1 MAGPLRVEPSGQACG
16 ARVTGIDLSQPLD
29 AATVATLR
37 AAWLKHRVLA
47 FADQTLDD
55 DGLERFTQAMGG
67 FGEDPFF
74 APLPGRKNVA
84 AILREADEQSPLFAE
99 NWHSDWSFLKQ
110 PPAGTCL
117 LAVDIPP
124 TGGDTLFA
132 DQIAAFAALP
142 PAEQARYSRLTAI
155 HSARGAYA
163 PDGTYGAKDSDRSMA
178 IRPSEDA
185 RATRTHPL
193 VAVHPETG
201 ERGLFSC
208 AGYIVGIEGMA
219 DEQAFPLLRD
229 LLAWQTRDE
238 FVYRHHWEPGM
249 LIVWDNRSLL
259 HRATGGYEGHRR
271 ELHRTTI
278 KAWKPRKTGSLGD
291 TRRAS
296 SGKMAMTIE
305 PQTAKPSVAYKVL
318 TAAQMHELEQV
329 GTFAGAP
336 VDLAD
341 GYIHLST
348 VDQLEVTVTKH
359 FAGQHDLHVAA
370 VDLEALGDAVRWEP
384 SRGGAL
390 FPHIYA
396 ALPLSVVLAYG
407 PLARDDEDRIKLP
420 IAG

>member
-1 MAGPLRVEPSGQACG
+1 MTGPLRVEPSGQACG
-16 ARVTGIDLSQPLD
+16 ARITGIDLSRPLD
-29 AATVATLR
+29 AVTVSTLR

-55 DGLERFTQAMGG
+55 DGLERFTQALGG

-124 TGGDTLFA
+124 VGGDTLFA

-142 PAEQARYSRLTAI
+142 PADQARYAGLTAV

-163 PDGTYGAKDSDRSMA
+163 PDGTYGAKDAGRSMA

-193 VAVHPETG
+193 VHSHPETG
-201 ERGLFSC
+201 ERGFFSC

-219 DEQAFPLLRD
+219 DSEAFPLLRD

-238 FVYRHHWEPGM
+238 FVYRHRWEPGM
-249 LIVWDNRSLL
+249 LIVWDNRSVL

-278 KAWKPRKTGSLGD
+278 RAWKPRKTGSLGD
-291 TRRAS
+291 TPRGGSRKPA
-296 SGKMAMTIE
+296 MALPTE
-305 PQTAKPSVAYKVL
+305 SARPLVGYKVL
-318 TAAQMHELEQV
+318 TATQLSELEQV

-336 VDLAD
+336 IDLAD
-341 GYIHLST
+341 GYIHLSSAAQ
-348 VDQLEVTVTKH
+348 VDETAARH
-359 FAGQHDLHVAA
+359 FAGQHDLHVVA

-390 FPHIYA
+390 FPHIYG
-396 ALPLSVVLAYG
+396 ALPLEVVIAYG
-407 PLARDDEDRIKLP
+407 PLVRDDEGRIRLP
-420 IAG
+420 ISG

>member
-1 MAGPLRVEPSGQACG
+1 MTGPLRIEPSGQACG
-16 ARVTGIDLSQPLD
+16 ARITGIDLSQPLD
-29 AATVATLR
+29 AATIATLR

-74 APLPGRKNVA
+74 APLPGRRHVA

-117 LAVDIPP
+117 VAVEIPP
-124 TGGDTLFA
+124 LGGDTLFA
-132 DQIAAFAALP
+132 DQIAAFAALS
-142 PAEQARYSRLTAI
+142 PAEQAHYAGLTAV

-163 PDGTYGAKDSDRSMA
+163 PDGTYGAKDSGRSMA

-185 RATRTHPL
+185 RVVRTHLL
-193 VAVHPETG
+193 VQTHPETG
-201 ERGLFSC
+201 ERGFFSC

-229 LLAWQTRDE
+229 LLAWQSRPE

-249 LIVWDNRSLL
+249 VVLWDNRSLL

-271 ELHRTTI
+271 ELHRTTV
-278 KAWKPRKTGSLGD
+278 KAWKPRKIGSLGD
-291 TRRAS
+291 TPRTGSRTLAMTRRA
-296 SGKMAMTIE
+296 E
-305 PQTAKPSVAYKVL
+305 PPTPTVAYKVL
-318 TAAQMHELEQV
+318 TAMEMSELEQV

-336 VDLAD
+336 IDRAD
-341 GYIHLST
+341 GFIHLST
-348 VDQLEVTVTKH
+348 AEQIEETVAKH
-359 FAGQHDLHVAA
+359 FAGQDNLHVVA
-370 VDLEALGDAVRWEP
+370 VDLEVLGDAVRWDT
-384 SRGGAL
+384 SRGGQL

-407 PLARDDEDRIKLP
+407 PLVRDHASRIRLP
-420 IAG
+420 VAG